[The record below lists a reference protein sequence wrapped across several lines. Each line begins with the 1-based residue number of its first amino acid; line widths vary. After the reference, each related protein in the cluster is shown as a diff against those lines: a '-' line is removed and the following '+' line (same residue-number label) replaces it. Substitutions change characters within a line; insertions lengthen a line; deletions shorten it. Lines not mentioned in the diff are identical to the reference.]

1 LVLPTGYLTHNH
13 APPVANLRQLWLT
26 LFVLC
31 FPVPAWSQEAPAQQP
46 QTHEHVDVRGV
57 LLTPT
62 RDATGTSW
70 LPPETPMYGVHR
82 QWKGWDMRLD
92 GALFIQTVYE
102 PGDRHRTGGADQ
114 LQTSATSW
122 GMAMLRRNAGSG
134 RVGLRAMVSADP
146 WTASDCGTISFLATG
161 EVCEKDTVH
170 DRQQPH
176 DLLME
181 LAVDYERPLRGSWKW
196 QLYAGLAGEPS
207 LGPAAYPHRISAMLN
222 PTAPISHH
230 WLDGTMG
237 VFGVVTGGVHND
249 RWKAEGS
256 VFNGRAP
263 DESRKDIDLGAF
275 DSVAGRVTYLPTS
288 RLAVQ
293 VSAARMH
300 DAMSDF
306 FSSNE
311 DAVTRITASAS
322 YHRAP
327 EGGDVWASTVGYGF
341 SRGNENIAGTLFAI
355 TSDALLL
362 ESTFTHNQHTAFGR
376 GEIVAM
382 PAHHLHAHEF
392 FDAVHTTAKM
402 QAGYVFGFAQ
412 VRGWVAAV
420 GGSAAVSILPGAY
433 APRYEGRFA
442 KSLTA
447 FFTLRPARHAM

>member
-1 LVLPTGYLTHNH
+1 MSIDMVKCLT
-13 APPVANLRQLWLT
+13 L
-26 LFVLC
+26 LFVLG
-31 FPVPAWSQEAPAQQP
+31 FSASAWAQDAPTSQP

-70 LPPETPMYGVHR
+70 LPPETPMFGVHR
-82 QWKGWDMRLD
+82 QWHGWDMRLD
-92 GALFIQTVYE
+92 GALFIQTVSE
-102 PGDRHRTGGADQ
+102 RGDRHRTGGNEE

-122 GMAMLRRNAGSG
+122 GMAMLRRNAGAG

-196 QLYAGLAGEPS
+196 QLYAGLAGEPAI
-207 LGPAAYPHRISAMLN
+207 GPAAYPHRISAMLN

-230 WLDGTMG
+230 WLDGGMG
-237 VFGVVTGGVHND
+237 VFGVVTGGIHND

-256 VFNGRAP
+256 IWNGRAP
-263 DESRKDIDLGAF
+263 DENRKDIDLGGF
-275 DSVAGRVTYLPTS
+275 DSVAGRVTFLPTA

-306 FSSNE
+306 FSSKE
-311 DAVTRITASAS
+311 DAAVARVTTSAT
-322 YHRAP
+322 YHRAA
-327 EGGDVWASTVGYGF
+327 EGGDVWASTAAYGF
-341 SRGNENIAGTLFAI
+341 SRGSENIAGTVFEIA
-355 TSDALLL
+355 SDALLL
-362 ESTFTHNQHTAFGR
+362 ESTFTHTRHTAFGR
-376 GEIVAM
+376 AEIESM
-382 PAHHLHAHEF
+382 PAHHIHAHELL
-392 FDAVHTTAKM
+392 DAVHTAAKM
-402 QAGYVFGFAQ
+402 QAGYVFAFAQ
-412 VRGWVAAV
+412 VGGWVPAV
-420 GGSAAVSILPGAY
+420 GGSIAVSALPAAY

-442 KSLTA
+442 KSFTA